1 MPVRLPVKVSQLM
14 SPLVNVEKT
23 FEQSLAA
30 AGLPVIPGPMS
41 MSQQLV
47 TSLETSIEQLPAP
60 EELAAAMR
68 LPAPPAPAAAPP
80 TPPAPPAPAA
90 FRPGRRI

>member
-14 SPLVNVEKT
+14 TPFVNMERS

-30 AGLPVIPGPMS
+30 TGLPTIPGPMS
-41 MSQQLV
+41 VSQQLV

-60 EELAAAMR
+60 EELAAAI
-68 LPAPPAPAAAPP
+68 PKQPAPAAPAAPP
-80 TPPAPPAPAA
+80 TPPAPTA
-90 FRPGRRI
+90 FRPGRRV

>member
-1 MPVRLPVKVSQLM
+1 MPITLPVKVSQLM
-14 SPLVNVEKT
+14 TPLVNVEKT
-23 FEQSLAA
+23 FEQGVAA

-47 TSLETSIEQLPAP
+47 TPAP

-68 LPAPPAPAAAPP
+68 IPAAPAPAAPP
-80 TPPAPPAPAA
+80 AAPPAPPAPAV

>member
-1 MPVRLPVKVSQLM
+1 MPITLPVKVSQLM
-14 SPLVNVEKT
+14 TPLVNVEKT
-23 FEQSLAA
+23 FEQGVAA

-47 TSLETSIEQLPAP
+47 TSLEASIEQLPAP

-68 LPAPPAPAAAPP
+68 IPAAPAPAAPP
-80 TPPAPPAPAA
+80 AAPPAPPAPAV